1 MYSLP
6 GLLQTDAHRC
16 HSSTASLRA
25 QELDGELHK
34 MLISHISAEFM
45 ERQELAVEWLFH
57 EFAAERIDLQKKAT
71 PEGEAGRNGRYN
83 KILLVRTLSLPP
95 FENSATEW

>member
-1 MYSLP
+1 
-6 GLLQTDAHRC
+6 
-16 HSSTASLRA
+16 
-25 QELDGELHK
+25 
-34 MLISHISAEFM
+34 M

-83 KILLVRTLSLPP
+83 KILLVRTL
-95 FENSATEW
+95 AAAV

>member
-1 MYSLP
+1 M
-6 GLLQTDAHRC
+6 
-16 HSSTASLRA
+16 
-25 QELDGELHK
+25 HK

-71 PEGEAGRNGRYN
+71 EGEAGRNGRYN
-83 KILLVRTLSLPP
+83 KILLVQNMGERFKTFTPCLRTAHTLQYASGNTPCVR
-95 FENSATEW
+95 FR